1 MTAREMNIGPAALV
15 GVVEPGNVRHQ
26 YIAAIWKAG
35 VDVGMPTLIGVSL
48 KPPRLKSLEVWGV
61 IYTSGPPLRGALR

>member
-15 GVVEPGNVRHQ
+15 GVVEPGNVPHQ

-48 KPPRLKSLEVWGV
+48 KPPNIAIPMKSQVAHV
-61 IYTSGPPLRGALR
+61 HH